1 MSVSASRMGNRVQ
14 QGNGGSGVRD
24 GALRQP
30 PGAGGDGW
38 GLEASALPVLR
49 HGSKWARVRVD
60 LREEYAIPPSCV
72 ACAAPASRKSLPAY
86 ATSWDNKHSLTVHF
100 PLCDDCYAAHRIDV
114 EQGRKAGMLAL
125 SSGIITLLV
134 AAFLGV
140 ECWTSGI
147 VTIVSALTVVWLGR
161 QALLTAQ
168 SRHMRARIRQVR
180 ASAKIES
187 LKVANGGP
195 EGVVGFRFA
204 SSDYASVFGQ
214 MNQGSL
220 T

>member
-1 MSVSASRMGNRVQ
+1 MGKRVQ
-14 QGNGGSGVRD
+14 QENGGSGVRD
-24 GALRQP
+24 GALRLASN
-30 PGAGGDGW
+30 PGLDVW
-38 GLEASALPVLR
+38 GSEASALPASR
-49 HGSKWARVRVD
+49 HRGKWARVQVD
-60 LREEYAIPPSCV
+60 LRAEYDTPPSCV

-86 ATSWDNKHSLTVHF
+86 ATSWDNRHSLTVHF
-100 PLCDDCYAAHRIDV
+100 PLCDECYAAYGVDV
-114 EQGRKAGMLAL
+114 EQSRMAGMLAL
-125 SSGIITLLV
+125 SAGTITLLV

-147 VTIVSALTVVWLGR
+147 VTIASVLTVVWLGKR
-161 QALLTAQ
+161 ALLTSQ
-168 SRHMRARIRQVR
+168 SRHMRARIQRVR
-180 ASAKIES
+180 ASVKIES
-187 LKVANGGP
+187 LKVAKGGP